1 MARDRR
7 RCGSTGRPFSMYRWS
22 IVIVSS
28 RESVSKLLD
37 CMHSAVVA
45 AGKVPT
51 SVDVMVNGNRALAD
65 AVARSVQQGEL
76 SNSPVG
82 VRIWYIR
89 VGDKANALNQYL
101 HQVLLQSEV
110 TFFLDGYVRVMP
122 DALELLSERLA
133 LTPGAMAAGAIPRT
147 RKSVK
152 LHRQNVGKDGAMHG
166 NLFAVRSEV
175 CWRLRERG
183 FRVPLGTYWTDGLMG
198 AVFCFGLD
206 PAKNRWEPARIAAEP
221 RATWEFD
228 RAVWWRLNDLR
239 GHFKRLLRQAQGRL
253 ENQAIRNHMAVQR
266 KTAESLPQT
275 SAELVERWIA
285 EFPAEARKFL
295 LRSPMSLLGL
305 RKLRKPRDWSRV
317 HEPPEVV
324 GQNETARRHSG

>member
-1 MARDRR
+1 
-7 RCGSTGRPFSMYRWS
+7 MYRWS

-37 CMHSAVVA
+37 CMRSAVVA

-51 SVDVMVNGNRALAD
+51 SVDVMVNGNRVLAD
-65 AVARSVQQGEL
+65 TVARSVQQGEL

-82 VRIWYIR
+82 VRIWYIH

-101 HQVLLQSEV
+101 HEVLPESEV

-133 LTPGAMAAGAIPRT
+133 LTPGAMAAGAIPKA
-147 RKSVK
+147 RKPAK
-152 LHRQNVGKDGAMHG
+152 LHRQNTVKDGAVHG

-175 CWRLRERG
+175 CRRLRERG

-206 PAKNRWEPARIAAEP
+206 PAKNSWEPARIAAEP
-221 RATWEFD
+221 RATWEYD
-228 RAVWWRLNDLR
+228 RAAWWRLNDLR
-239 GHFKRLLRQAQGRL
+239 SHFKRLLRQAQGRL
-253 ENQAIRNHMAVQR
+253 ENQAIRKHMAVQR
-266 KTAESLPQT
+266 RTAESLPQT
-275 SAELVERWIA
+275 SAELVDRWIT
-285 EFPAEARKFL
+285 EFPAEAMKFL
-295 LRSPMSLLGL
+295 LRSPISLLGL
-305 RKLRKPRDWSRV
+305 RKLRKPRDWSQV
-317 HEPPEVV
+317 NEPPEVV